1 MLTLFLVDKLES
13 SQSIE
18 VAGDEAHHAIKVL
31 RIKLGEEILVS
42 DGAGNWVRAVVEN
55 IEKKTFMAKVLER
68 GFQEEKSP
76 RIIVV
81 QGLPKSDRVKDAIEI
96 LVESGVDLIIPWQA
110 DRSISKWQK
119 DSLDKWQSAAV
130 AATKQSRRFRKP
142 EIIDGLSL
150 SEILEIESE
159 NSAFLVMHESATTK
173 LSEVVTSKFAD
184 MSEIIIVIGPE
195 GGISDSELAI
205 LEGAGAHIVGLGP
218 EVFRSAHAGG
228 AALSAV
234 SALIGRW

>member
-1 MLTLFLVDKLES
+1 MLTLFLVDKLDDS
-13 SQSIE
+13 NLIE
-18 VAGDEAHHAIKVL
+18 VSGDEAHHAIKVL
-31 RIKLGEEILVS
+31 RINVGEEILVS
-42 DGAGNWVRAVVEN
+42 DGAGNWVRASVEN
-55 IEKKTFMAKVLER
+55 IEKKTFTAKVLER
-68 GFQEEKSP
+68 GFQPEKSP
-76 RIIVV
+76 RLIVV

-150 SEILEIESE
+150 SQLLEIESE
-159 NSAFLVMHESATTK
+159 NSAVLVMHESATTK
-173 LSEVVTSKFAD
+173 LSEVVTSKFAG
-184 MSEIIIVIGPE
+184 MSEIIIVVGPE
-195 GGISDSELAI
+195 GGISESELTV

>member
-55 IEKKTFMAKVLER
+55 IEKKTFTAKVLER

-76 RIIVV
+76 RLIVV

-150 SEILEIESE
+150 SELLEIESE

-195 GGISDSELAI
+195 GGISDSELAV

>member
-1 MLTLFLVDKLES
+1 MLTLFLVDKLEDS
-13 SQSIE
+13 NLIE
-18 VAGDEAHHAIKVL
+18 VSGDEAHHAIKVL
-31 RIKLGEEILVS
+31 RINIGEEILIS
-42 DGAGNWVRAVVEN
+42 DGAGNWVRASVEN
-55 IEKKTFMAKVLER
+55 IEKKTFAAKVLER
-68 GFQEEKSP
+68 GFQPEKSP
-76 RIIVV
+76 RLIVV

-110 DRSISKWQK
+110 DRSISKWRQ

-142 EIIDGLSL
+142 EIIAGLSL
-150 SEILEIESE
+150 SQFLEIESE
-159 NSAFLVMHESATTK
+159 NSVFLVMHESATTK
-173 LSEVVTSKFAD
+173 LSEVVTSKFAG
-184 MSEIIIVIGPE
+184 MSEIIVVIGPE
-195 GGISDSELAI
+195 GGISDGELAV

>member
-1 MLTLFLVDKLES
+1 MLTLFLVDKLEDS
-13 SQSIE
+13 NLIE

-31 RIKLGEEILVS
+31 RINIGEEILIS
-42 DGAGNWVRAVVEN
+42 DGAGNWVRASVEN
-55 IEKKTFMAKVLER
+55 IEKKTFTAKVLER
-68 GFQEEKSP
+68 GFQSEKSP
-76 RIIVV
+76 RLIVV

-110 DRSISKWQK
+110 DRSISKWRQ
-119 DSLDKWQSAAV
+119 DSLDKWQSAAI

-150 SEILEIESE
+150 TQLLEIEGE
-159 NSAFLVMHESATTK
+159 NSAVLVMHESARTK
-173 LSEVVTSKFAD
+173 LSEVVTSKFAG
-184 MSEIIIVIGPE
+184 MREIIIVIGPE
-195 GGISDSELAI
+195 GGISESELAV

>member
-1 MLTLFLVDKLES
+1 MLTLFLIDK
-13 SQSIE
+13 IE
-18 VAGDEAHHAIKVL
+18 DSNLIEIAGDEAHHAIKVL
-31 RIKLGEEILVS
+31 RITVGEEILIS
-42 DGAGNWVRAVVEN
+42 DGAGNWVRASVEN
-55 IEKKTFMAKVLER
+55 IEKKSFTAKVLER
-68 GFQEEKSP
+68 GFQSEKSP
-76 RIIVV
+76 RLIVV

-110 DRSISKWQK
+110 DRSISKWRQ

-150 SEILEIESE
+150 SQLLEIESE
-159 NSAFLVMHESATTK
+159 NSVVLVMHESATTK
-173 LSEVVTSKFAD
+173 LSEVVTSKFSG
-184 MSEIIIVIGPE
+184 MSEILIVIGPE
-195 GGISDSELAI
+195 GGISDSELAV

>member
-1 MLTLFLVDKLES
+1 MLTLFLVDKLEDS
-13 SQSIE
+13 NLIE
-18 VAGDEAHHAIKVL
+18 IAGDEAHHAIKVL
-31 RIKLGEEILVS
+31 RITVGEEILIS
-42 DGAGNWVRAVVEN
+42 DGAGNWVRASVEN
-55 IEKKTFMAKVLER
+55 IEKKTFIAKVLER
-68 GFQEEKSP
+68 GFQPEKSP
-76 RIIVV
+76 RLIVV

-110 DRSISKWQK
+110 DRSISKWRQ
-119 DSLDKWQSAAV
+119 DSLHKWQSASV

-150 SEILEIESE
+150 SQLLEIESE
-159 NSAFLVMHESATTK
+159 NSVVLVMHESATIK
-173 LSEVVTSKFAD
+173 LSEVVTSKFSG

-195 GGISDSELAI
+195 GGISDSELAV

>member
-1 MLTLFLVDKLES
+1 
-13 SQSIE
+13 
-18 VAGDEAHHAIKVL
+18 VL
-31 RIKLGEEILVS
+31 RINVGEEILVS
-42 DGAGNWVRAVVEN
+42 DGAGNWVRASVEN
-55 IEKKTFMAKVLER
+55 IEKKTFTAKVLER
-68 GFQEEKSP
+68 GFQPEKSP
-76 RIIVV
+76 RLIVV

-96 LVESGVDLIIPWQA
+96 LVESGVDQIIPWQA

-150 SEILEIESE
+150 SQLLEIESE
-159 NSAFLVMHESATTK
+159 NSAVLVMHESATTK
-173 LSEVVTSKFAD
+173 LSEVVTSKFAG

-195 GGISDSELAI
+195 GGISESELTV

>member
-1 MLTLFLVDKLES
+1 MLTLFLVDKLDDS
-13 SQSIE
+13 NLIE
-18 VAGDEAHHAIKVL
+18 VSGDEAHHAIKVL
-31 RIKLGEEILVS
+31 RINVSEEILIS
-42 DGAGNWVRAVVEN
+42 DGAGNWVRASVEN
-55 IEKKTFMAKVLER
+55 IEKKTFTAKVLER
-68 GFQEEKSP
+68 GFQPEKSP
-76 RIIVV
+76 RLIVV

-150 SEILEIESE
+150 SQLLEIESE
-159 NSAFLVMHESATTK
+159 NSAVLVMHESATTK
-173 LSEVVTSKFAD
+173 LSEVVTSKFAG

-195 GGISDSELAI
+195 GGISESELTV
-205 LEGAGAHIVGLGP
+205 LEGAGAQIVGLGP

>member
-1 MLTLFLVDKLES
+1 MLTLFLVDKLDDS
-13 SQSIE
+13 NLIE
-18 VAGDEAHHAIKVL
+18 VSGDEAHHAIKVL
-31 RIKLGEEILVS
+31 RINVGEEILIS
-42 DGAGNWVRAVVEN
+42 DGAGNWVRASVEN
-55 IEKKTFMAKVLER
+55 IEKKTFTAKVLER
-68 GFQEEKSP
+68 GFQPEKSP
-76 RIIVV
+76 RLIVV

-96 LVESGVDLIIPWQA
+96 LVESGVDQIIPWQA

-150 SEILEIESE
+150 SQLLEIESE
-159 NSAFLVMHESATTK
+159 NSAVLVMHESATTK
-173 LSEVVTSKFAD
+173 LSEVVTSKFAG
-184 MSEIIIVIGPE
+184 MSEIIIVVGPE
-195 GGISDSELAI
+195 GGISESELTV

>member
-1 MLTLFLVDKLES
+1 MLTLFLVDKLDDS
-13 SQSIE
+13 NLIE
-18 VAGDEAHHAIKVL
+18 VSGDEAHHAIKVL
-31 RIKLGEEILVS
+31 RINVSEEILIS
-42 DGAGNWVRAVVEN
+42 DGAGNWVRASVEN
-55 IEKKTFMAKVLER
+55 IEKKTFTAKVLER
-68 GFQEEKSP
+68 GFQPEKSP
-76 RIIVV
+76 RLIVV

-150 SEILEIESE
+150 SQLLEIESE
-159 NSAFLVMHESATTK
+159 NSAVLVMHESATTK
-173 LSEVVTSKFAD
+173 LSEVVTSKFAG
-184 MSEIIIVIGPE
+184 MSEIIIVVGPE
-195 GGISDSELAI
+195 GGISESELTV

>member
-76 RIIVV
+76 RLIVV

-119 DSLDKWQSAAV
+119 DSLGKWQSAAV

-150 SEILEIESE
+150 SELLEIESE

-195 GGISDSELAI
+195 GGISDSELAV
-205 LEGAGAHIVGLGP
+205 LEGAGAQIVGLGP

>member
-1 MLTLFLVDKLES
+1 MLTLFLVDKLEDS
-13 SQSIE
+13 NLIE
-18 VAGDEAHHAIKVL
+18 VSGDEAHHAIKVL
-31 RIKLGEEILVS
+31 RINIGEEILIS
-42 DGAGNWVRAVVEN
+42 DGAGNWVRASVEN
-55 IEKKTFMAKVLER
+55 IEKKTFTAKVLER
-68 GFQEEKSP
+68 GFQQEKSP
-76 RIIVV
+76 RFIVV

-110 DRSISKWQK
+110 DRSISKWRQ
-119 DSLDKWQSAAV
+119 DSLDKWKSAAV

-150 SEILEIESE
+150 SQLLEIESE
-159 NSAFLVMHESATTK
+159 NSAILVMHESATTK
-173 LSEVVTSKFAD
+173 LSQVVTSKFAD

-195 GGISDSELAI
+195 GGLSESELE
-205 LEGAGAHIVGLGP
+205 LLQSVGAHIVGLGP

>member
-55 IEKKTFMAKVLER
+55 IEKKTFTAKVLER

-76 RIIVV
+76 RLIVV

-150 SEILEIESE
+150 SELLEI
-159 NSAFLVMHESATTK
+159 
-173 LSEVVTSKFAD
+173 
-184 MSEIIIVIGPE
+184 
-195 GGISDSELAI
+195 
-205 LEGAGAHIVGLGP
+205 
-218 EVFRSAHAGG
+218 
-228 AALSAV
+228 
-234 SALIGRW
+234 

>member
-1 MLTLFLVDKLES
+1 MLTLFLIDKLEDS
-13 SQSIE
+13 NLIE
-18 VAGDEAHHAIKVL
+18 IAGDEAHHAIKVL
-31 RIKLGEEILVS
+31 RITVGEEILIS
-42 DGAGNWVRAVVEN
+42 DGAGNWVRASVEN
-55 IEKKTFMAKVLER
+55 IEKKTFTAKVLER
-68 GFQEEKSP
+68 GFQPEKSP
-76 RIIVV
+76 RLIVV

-110 DRSISKWQK
+110 DRSISKWRQ

-150 SEILEIESE
+150 SQLLEIESE
-159 NSAFLVMHESATTK
+159 NSVVLVMHESATTK
-173 LSEVVTSKFAD
+173 LSEVVTSKFAG
-184 MSEIIIVIGPE
+184 MSEIVIVIGPE
-195 GGISDSELAI
+195 GGISDSELAV

>member
-76 RIIVV
+76 RLIVV

-119 DSLDKWQSAAV
+119 DSLGKWHSAAV

-142 EIIDGLSL
+142 EIVDGLSL
-150 SEILEIESE
+150 SQLLEIESE

-173 LSEVVTSKFAD
+173 LSEVVTSKFAG

-195 GGISDSELAI
+195 GGIGDSELAL

>member
-1 MLTLFLVDKLES
+1 MLTLFLVDKLEDS
-13 SQSIE
+13 NLIE
-18 VAGDEAHHAIKVL
+18 VSGDEAHHAIKVL
-31 RIKLGEEILVS
+31 RTSVGEEILIS
-42 DGAGNWVRAVVEN
+42 DGAGNWVRAIVEN
-55 IEKKTFMAKVLER
+55 IEKKTFTAKVLER
-68 GFQEEKSP
+68 GFQPEKSP
-76 RIIVV
+76 RLIVV

-96 LVESGVDLIIPWQA
+96 LVESGVDVIIPWQA

-119 DSLDKWQSAAV
+119 DSLAKWQSVAV

-150 SEILEIESE
+150 SELLEIESE
-159 NSAFLVMHESATTK
+159 NGAVLVMHESATTK
-173 LSEVVTSKFAD
+173 LSEVVTSNFAG
-184 MSEIIIVIGPE
+184 MSEIVIVIGPE
-195 GGISDSELAI
+195 GGISDNELE
-205 LEGAGAHIVGLGP
+205 LLQSTGAHIVGLGP

>member
-1 MLTLFLVDKLES
+1 MLTLFLVDKLDDS
-13 SQSIE
+13 NLIE
-18 VAGDEAHHAIKVL
+18 VSGDEAHHAIKVL
-31 RIKLGEEILVS
+31 RINVGEEILIS
-42 DGAGNWVRAVVEN
+42 DGAGNWVRASVEN
-55 IEKKTFMAKVLER
+55 IEKKTFTAKVLQR
-68 GFQEEKSP
+68 GFQPEKSP
-76 RIIVV
+76 RLIVV

-96 LVESGVDLIIPWQA
+96 LVESGVDLIIPWQS
-110 DRSISKWQK
+110 DRSISKWRQ
-119 DSLDKWQSAAV
+119 DSLDKWQSTAV

-150 SEILEIESE
+150 SQLLEIESE
-159 NSAFLVMHESATTK
+159 NSAILVMHESATTK
-173 LSEVVTSKFAD
+173 LSEVVTSKFTG

-195 GGISDSELAI
+195 GGISESELAV
-205 LEGAGAHIVGLGP
+205 LEGSGAHIVGLGP

>member
-1 MLTLFLVDKLES
+1 MLTLFLVDKLEDS
-13 SQSIE
+13 NLIE
-18 VAGDEAHHAIKVL
+18 VVGDEAHHAIKVL
-31 RIKLGEEILVS
+31 RITVGEEILVS
-42 DGAGNWVRAVVEN
+42 DGAGNWVRASVEN
-55 IEKKTFMAKVLER
+55 IEKKTFTARVSKR
-68 GFQEEKSP
+68 GFQPEKSP
-76 RIIVV
+76 RLIVV

-110 DRSISKWQK
+110 DRSISKWRQ

-142 EIIDGLSL
+142 EIIDGLTL
-150 SEILEIESE
+150 SQLLEIESE
-159 NSAFLVMHESATTK
+159 NSAVLVMHESATTK
-173 LSEVVTSKFAD
+173 LSEVVTSKFGE

-195 GGISDSELAI
+195 GGISESELAI
-205 LEGAGAHIVGLGP
+205 LESAGAHIVGLGP

>member
-55 IEKKTFMAKVLER
+55 IEKKTFRAKVLER

-76 RIIVV
+76 RLIVV

-150 SEILEIESE
+150 SELLEIESE

-173 LSEVVTSKFAD
+173 LSEVVTSKFAG
-184 MSEIIIVIGPE
+184 MNEIIIVIGPE
-195 GGISDSELAI
+195 GGISDSELAV

>member
-1 MLTLFLVDKLES
+1 MLTLFLIDKLEDS
-13 SQSIE
+13 NLIE
-18 VAGDEAHHAIKVL
+18 IAGDEAHHAIKVL
-31 RIKLGEEILVS
+31 RITVGEEILIS
-42 DGAGNWVRAVVEN
+42 DGAGNWVRASVEN
-55 IEKKTFMAKVLER
+55 IEKKSFTAKVLER
-68 GFQEEKSP
+68 GFQSEKSP
-76 RIIVV
+76 RLIVV
-81 QGLPKSDRVKDAIEI
+81 QGLPKSDRVKNAIEI

-110 DRSISKWQK
+110 DRSISKWRQ

-150 SEILEIESE
+150 SQLLEIESE
-159 NSAFLVMHESATTK
+159 NSVVLVMHESATTK
-173 LSEVVTSKFAD
+173 LSEVVTSKFSG

-195 GGISDSELAI
+195 GGISDSELAV

>member
-55 IEKKTFMAKVLER
+55 IEKKTFMAKVLEL

-76 RIIVV
+76 RLIVV

-150 SEILEIESE
+150 SELLEIESE

-195 GGISDSELAI
+195 GGISDSELAV

>member
-1 MLTLFLVDKLES
+1 MLTLFLVDKLDDS
-13 SQSIE
+13 NLIE
-18 VAGDEAHHAIKVL
+18 VSGDEAHHAIKVL
-31 RIKLGEEILVS
+31 RINVGEEILVS
-42 DGAGNWVRAVVEN
+42 DGAGNWVRASVEN
-55 IEKKTFMAKVLER
+55 IEKKTFTAKVLER
-68 GFQEEKSP
+68 GFQPKKSP
-76 RIIVV
+76 RLIVV

-96 LVESGVDLIIPWQA
+96 LVESGVDLISPWQA

-119 DSLDKWQSAAV
+119 DSLDKWQSAVV

-150 SEILEIESE
+150 SQLLEIESE
-159 NSAFLVMHESATTK
+159 NSAVLVMHESATTK
-173 LSEVVTSKFAD
+173 LSEVVTSKFAG

-195 GGISDSELAI
+195 GGISESELVV
-205 LEGAGAHIVGLGP
+205 LKGAGAHIVGLGP

>member
-1 MLTLFLVDKLES
+1 
-13 SQSIE
+13 
-18 VAGDEAHHAIKVL
+18 VL
-31 RIKLGEEILVS
+31 RINVGEEILVS
-42 DGAGNWVRAVVEN
+42 DGAGNWVRASVEN
-55 IEKKTFMAKVLER
+55 IEKKTFTAKVLER
-68 GFQEEKSP
+68 GFQPEKSP
-76 RIIVV
+76 RLIVV

-96 LVESGVDLIIPWQA
+96 LVESGVDQIIPWQA

-150 SEILEIESE
+150 SQLLEIESE
-159 NSAFLVMHESATTK
+159 NSAVLVMHESATTK
-173 LSEVVTSKFAD
+173 LSEVVTSKFAG
-184 MSEIIIVIGPE
+184 MSEIIIVVGPE
-195 GGISDSELAI
+195 GGISESELTV

>member
-1 MLTLFLVDKLES
+1 MLTLFLVDKLEDS
-13 SQSIE
+13 NLIE
-18 VAGDEAHHAIKVL
+18 VSGDEAHHAIKVL
-31 RIKLGEEILVS
+31 RINVGEEILIS
-42 DGAGNWVRAVVEN
+42 DGAGNWVRSCVEN
-55 IEKKTFMAKVLER
+55 IEKKTFTAKVLER
-68 GFQEEKSP
+68 GFQPEKSP
-76 RIIVV
+76 RLIVV

-150 SEILEIESE
+150 SQLLEIESE
-159 NSAFLVMHESATTK
+159 NSAVLVMHESATTK
-173 LSEVVTSKFAD
+173 LSEVVTSKFAG

-195 GGISDSELAI
+195 GGISDNELE
-205 LEGAGAHIVGLGP
+205 LLQSTGAHIVGLGP

>member
-1 MLTLFLVDKLES
+1 MLTLFLVDKLEDS
-13 SQSIE
+13 NLIE
-18 VAGDEAHHAIKVL
+18 VVGDEAHHAIKVL
-31 RIKLGEEILVS
+31 RITVGEEILVS
-42 DGAGNWVRAVVEN
+42 DGAGNWVRASIEN
-55 IEKKTFMAKVLER
+55 IEKKTFTARVLER
-68 GFQEEKSP
+68 GFQPEKSP
-76 RIIVV
+76 RLIVV

-110 DRSISKWQK
+110 DRSISKWRQ

-142 EIIDGLSL
+142 EIIDGLTL
-150 SEILEIESE
+150 SQLLEIESE
-159 NSAFLVMHESATTK
+159 NSAVLVMHESATTK
-173 LSEVVTSKFAD
+173 LSEVVTSKFGG

-195 GGISDSELAI
+195 GGISESELAI
-205 LEGAGAHIVGLGP
+205 LESAGAHIVGLGP

>member
-55 IEKKTFMAKVLER
+55 IEKKTFTAKVLER

-76 RIIVV
+76 RLIVV

-150 SEILEIESE
+150 SELLEIESE

-195 GGISDSELAI
+195 GGISDSELAV
-205 LEGAGAHIVGLGP
+205 LEGAGAQIVGLGP

>member
-1 MLTLFLVDKLES
+1 MLTLFLVDKLENS
-13 SQSIE
+13 NLIE
-18 VAGDEAHHAIKVL
+18 VSGDEAHHAIKVL
-31 RIKLGEEILVS
+31 RINIGEEILIS
-42 DGAGNWVRAVVEN
+42 DGAGNWVRASVEN
-55 IEKKTFMAKVLER
+55 IEKKSFAAKVLER
-68 GFQEEKSP
+68 GFQQEKSP
-76 RIIVV
+76 RLIVV

-150 SEILEIESE
+150 SQLLEIESE
-159 NSAFLVMHESATTK
+159 NSAILVMHESATTK

-195 GGISDSELAI
+195 GGISESELE
-205 LEGAGAHIVGLGP
+205 LLQSVGAHIVGLGP

>member
-1 MLTLFLVDKLES
+1 MLTLFLVDKLEDS
-13 SQSIE
+13 NLIE
-18 VAGDEAHHAIKVL
+18 VSGDEAHHAVKVL
-31 RIKLGEEILVS
+31 RINIGEEILIS
-42 DGAGNWVRAVVEN
+42 DGAGNWVRASVEN
-55 IEKKTFMAKVLER
+55 IEKKSFAAKVLER
-68 GFQEEKSP
+68 GFQQEKSP
-76 RIIVV
+76 RLIVV

-150 SEILEIESE
+150 SQLLEIESE
-159 NSAFLVMHESATTK
+159 NSAILVMHESATTK
-173 LSEVVTSKFAD
+173 LSQVVTSKFAD

-195 GGISDSELAI
+195 GGISESELE
-205 LEGAGAHIVGLGP
+205 LLQSVGAHIVGLGP

>member
-1 MLTLFLVDKLES
+1 MLTLFLVDKLEGS
-13 SQSIE
+13 DSIE

-31 RIKLGEEILVS
+31 RIKLGEEILIS
-42 DGAGNWVRAVVEN
+42 DGAGNWVRASVES
-55 IEKKTFMAKVLER
+55 IEKRTFAAKVLER
-68 GFQEEKSP
+68 GFQPVKSP
-76 RIIVV
+76 RLIVV

-110 DRSISKWQK
+110 DRTISKWQK
-119 DSLDKWQSAAV
+119 DSLDKWKSAAA
-130 AATKQSRRFRKP
+130 AATKQSRRFRTP

-150 SEILEIESE
+150 SQLLEIESE
-159 NSAFLVMHESATTK
+159 NSAVLVMHESATAK
-173 LSEVVTSKFAD
+173 LSEVVTSKFAGF
-184 MSEIIIVIGPE
+184 SEIIIVIGPE
-195 GGISDSELAI
+195 GGISDSELAL

>member
-1 MLTLFLVDKLES
+1 MLTLFLVDKLDDS
-13 SQSIE
+13 NLIE
-18 VAGDEAHHAIKVL
+18 VSGDEAHHAIKVL
-31 RIKLGEEILVS
+31 RINVSEEILIS
-42 DGAGNWVRAVVEN
+42 DGAGNWVRASVEN
-55 IEKKTFMAKVLER
+55 IEKKTFTAKVLER
-68 GFQEEKSP
+68 GFQPEKSP
-76 RIIVV
+76 RLIVV

-142 EIIDGLSL
+142 EIIDGLLL
-150 SEILEIESE
+150 SQLLEIESE
-159 NSAFLVMHESATTK
+159 NSAVLVMHESATTK
-173 LSEVVTSKFAD
+173 LSEVVTSKFAG

-195 GGISDSELAI
+195 GGISESELTV

>member
-1 MLTLFLVDKLES
+1 MLTLFLVDKLEN

-68 GFQEEKSP
+68 GFQKEKSP
-76 RIIVV
+76 RLIVV

-150 SEILEIESE
+150 SELLEIESE

-195 GGISDSELAI
+195 GGISDSELAV
-205 LEGAGAHIVGLGP
+205 LEGAGAQIVGLGP